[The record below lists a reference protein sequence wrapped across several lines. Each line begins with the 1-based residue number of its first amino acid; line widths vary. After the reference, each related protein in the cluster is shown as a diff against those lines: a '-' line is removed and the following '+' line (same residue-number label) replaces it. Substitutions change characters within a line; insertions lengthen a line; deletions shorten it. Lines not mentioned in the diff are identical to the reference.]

1 MKTDTLIAELKAK
14 YGHIVPARQIKTAAE
29 HFGDL
34 IEALET
40 DEKKEWN
47 VLPLLRSARYSKKY
61 SLASAV
67 ISKTKCTLGAALIV
81 HDSIYGDFRVALP
94 GERFAY
100 LETKARAILKKCCEA
115 VDAFNEYEAV
125 DNETMCQK
133 YETQGLTFRP
143 GILTHNSGNR
153 AVLMAEL
160 RDRMYALTDKRRVR
174 FTRLTRTYE
183 STPDGRYRRVK
194 TEREEIEFSPTS
206 EEKRRGHERA
216 ASMKIHAG
224 KTETELKKPLKGE
237 KLWAYRYHNHD

>member
-1 MKTDTLIAELKAK
+1 MEIEELKAK
-14 YGHIVPARQIKTAAE
+14 YGHIFSAKQIETAAE
-29 HFGDL
+29 HFEKEIDEVN
-34 IEALET
+34 EAPER
-40 DEKKEWN
+40 WSIIS
-47 VLPLLRSARYSKKY
+47 LLRMAKY
-61 SLASAV
+61 DKESGV
-67 ISKTKCTLGAALIV
+67 AATFIESHKGFKGGVLV
-81 HDSIYGDFRVALP
+81 VKAPVYGTIKVALP

-115 VDAFNEYEAV
+115 VDAVNEYEAV
-125 DNETMCQK
+125 DAETMCQK
-133 YETQGLTFRP
+133 YETRGLTFRP
-143 GILTHNSGNR
+143 GILTHDSGNR

-216 ASMKIHAG
+216 ANMRIHAN
-224 KTETELKKPLKGE
+224 KTAAELKKPLKGE